1 MASSAPVN
9 MHSASD
15 PSLNKYASTT
25 APAPAPDT
33 PNPDRIA
40 DRLALADLDE
50 DQGDSWDNGDDDNL
64 IGLEDDAW
72 GEVFNSSLIIPI
84 EAEC

>member
-1 MASSAPVN
+1 MASSAPVT

-15 PSLNKYASTT
+15 PSMNKYASTT
-25 APAPAPDT
+25 APCPDT

-40 DRLALADLDE
+40 DRLVLADLDG
-50 DQGDSWDNGDDDNL
+50 DHGDSWDNHDDNDNL

-72 GEVFNSSLIIPI
+72 GEAFNTSLIIRN
-84 EAEC
+84 EADC

>member
-15 PSLNKYASTT
+15 PSLNKYASST
-25 APAPAPDT
+25 APAPDT
-33 PNPDRIA
+33 PNTDKIA
-40 DRLALADLDE
+40 DRLTLAGLDE
-50 DQGDSWDNGDDDNL
+50 DQGDSWDNEDDDNL

-72 GEVFNSSLIIPI
+72 GEVYNSSLFIPI
-84 EAEC
+84 EVEC